1 MAMRM
6 LEAGGMA
13 VVTDGQRA
21 ADASNPMGYFEFEPV
36 KDLDKPGDHA
46 WLADARGKAVKIISF
61 LLTHL
66 PESYDYQVI
75 FMQRD
80 LDEVLASQNKMLDS
94 RGETGGAADERM
106 RAVYEQHLAQVARL
120 MNKRACFATLYL
132 PYAEV
137 VSEPRAQAARMSG
150 FIGARLDVE
159 AMAAIADGALYR
171 NRRDRSNFL
180 VP

>member
-13 VVTDGQRA
+13 IVTDGQRA
-21 ADASNPMGYFEFEPV
+21 ADASNPKGYYEFEQV

-46 WLADARGKAVKIISF
+46 WLAGARGKAVKIISF

-80 LDEVLASQNKMLDS
+80 LDEVLVSQNKMLDS
-94 RGETGGAADERM
+94 RGEAGGAADERM

-120 MNKRACFATLYL
+120 MNKRACFSTLYL

-137 VSEPRAQAARMSG
+137 VSEPRAQAARVNRFLG
-150 FIGARLDVE
+150 GRLDVE
-159 AMAAIADGALYR
+159 AMAAVADRELYR
-171 NRRDRSNFL
+171 NRRDRSDFNE
-180 VP
+180 